1 MNLRA
6 GPKWQLFAR
15 TTLCGHASL
24 YQMLTQL
31 TTTEALIG
39 EAKPNQAIGRKE
51 DQPPMHRF
59 NLIGSFYFLRYK
71 PYSTVPHIDSN
82 MHMEHSNVVVG

>member
-1 MNLRA
+1 MLKQTLMNLRA
-6 GPKWQLFAR
+6 APKWQLFAR
-15 TTLCGHASL
+15 TTLCGHTCL

-31 TTTEALIG
+31 TKTKALIG

-51 DQPPMHRF
+51 DQPPMHCF

-71 PYSTVPHIDSN
+71 PYFSKQNITQQFHI
-82 MHMEHSNVVVG
+82 

>member
-15 TTLCGHASL
+15 TTLWGHSSL

-39 EAKPNQAIGRKE
+39 EAKPNQTIGRKE
-51 DQPPMHRF
+51 DQPPMYCF

-71 PYSTVPHIDSN
+71 PYFSKQNITQQFHI
-82 MHMEHSNVVVG
+82 